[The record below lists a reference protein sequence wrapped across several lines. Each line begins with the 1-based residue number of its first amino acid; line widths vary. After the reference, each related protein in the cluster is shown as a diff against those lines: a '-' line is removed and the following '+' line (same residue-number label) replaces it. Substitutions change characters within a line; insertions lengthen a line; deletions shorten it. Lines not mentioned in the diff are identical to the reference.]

1 LVSLCIATGA
11 IAQDTNSAAGAW
23 TQANKS
29 DALHGTSFREFAL
42 LGKFLVPPQHSS
54 VPAPALIL
62 HCLPG
67 PHGFGNAKTNGL
79 FVEGW
84 IAVGAVLSSAE
95 PSSGKDFASRVPVE
109 FRLDDKKVQGD
120 LWPMSTD
127 LTGVFLNKPYCG
139 FCTLANLLY
148 GHSLPHKEGSGPQVR
163 KAVIGV
169 PEAFAAQIQ
178 IQFDFPDSTEVAE
191 ACGIITHKR
200 R

>member
-1 LVSLCIATGA
+1 LLLLCIATVG
-11 IAQDTNSAAGAW
+11 IAQDANSAAGAW

-42 LGKFLVPPQHSS
+42 QGRFLVPPQHSS
-54 VPAPALIL
+54 VPAPVLIL

-79 FVEGW
+79 FVQGW

-95 PSSGKDFASRVPVE
+95 PSTGKDFASRVPVE
-109 FRLDDKKVQGD
+109 FRLDDKKLQGD
-120 LWPMSTD
+120 LWPISTD
-127 LTGVFLNKPYCG
+127 LTGVFLNRPYCG

-163 KAVIGV
+163 KVVIGV

-178 IQFDFPDSTEVAE
+178 MQFDFPDSTEVAE
-191 ACGIITHKR
+191 ACGIITHKKR
-200 R
+200 